1 MTMPFSFNSGKLGP
15 IEVFEDDT
23 HFLVRIHPENRDR
36 AKKIVGRQWDGDRK
50 AWVYPKD
57 PLTYEALAE
66 EFTRDADSFDIR
78 RPKTKRPAGIKA
90 PVNEPDN
97 GEFED
102 QILEEIPSIGG
113 ISENKGRIFSE
124 LEQIRVIIESLRDT
138 SANQNLT
145 LEELRA
151 NQEETSNALTKFN
164 EPIQQIVKA
173 EAVEVLPSFLSLDKP
188 KEKELLE
195 KALIEL
201 ACLTV
206 GEKKQLFRQWVSQ
219 YHPLS
224 LPADFV
230 SETHEFL
237 KKHLSKFLRDEN
249 NPVDFIDLI
258 QRAKY
263 EDVFFSDRPDP
274 TIKPIPILY
283 TLNNIRNRFAH
294 PPVNFSSPE
303 KWSRAVLYLMNLALV
318 WSKVVMEAEEGD
330 E

>member
-1 MTMPFSFNSGKLGP
+1 MSMPFSFNSEKLGP

-57 PLTYEALAE
+57 QPTYEALAE
-66 EFTRDADSFDIR
+66 EFQKDADIFDIR
-78 RPKTKRPAGIKA
+78 RPKTKRPAGIKP
-90 PVNEPDN
+90 PVNEPDDS
-97 GEFED
+97 EFEE
-102 QILEEIPSIGG
+102 QILEEIRSIGG
-113 ISENKGRIFSE
+113 IGENQDKIFSE

-151 NQEETSNALTKFN
+151 NQEETSNALTKFKQ
-164 EPIQQIVKA
+164 PIQQIVKT
-173 EAVEVLPSFLSLDKP
+173 EAVEVLPNFLNLDKP

-206 GEKKQLFRQWVSQ
+206 GEEKQLFRQWVSQ
-219 YHPLS
+219 HHPLS
-224 LPADFV
+224 RPADFV
-230 SETHEFL
+230 SETHELL
-237 KKHLSKFLRDEN
+237 KKHLSKFLKDEN
-249 NPVDFIDLI
+249 DRVDFIDLI
-258 QRAKY
+258 QRARD
-263 EDVFFSDRPDP
+263 ENVFFSDRPDP
-274 TIKPIPILY
+274 TVKPIPILY
-283 TLNNIRNRFAH
+283 TLNGIRNRFAH
-294 PPVNFSSPE
+294 PPVNFSQPE
-303 KWSRAVLYLMNLALV
+303 KWSRAVLYLMNLALI